1 MNGGNST
8 KHNITKLREYYDNKA
23 KKNDNKGI
31 SKSDL
36 FTLFKEAGYLVT
48 EQIKL
53 DILNSLNVR
62 NAIIDF
68 DEFIRLWGLFHNA
81 EDMEGDDAV
90 NYDYIDA
97 FVAMGG
103 NPDTTGFVKRTKVI
117 DVIKEFELTIDMD
130 EFMEKIGEDEE
141 LEFDAFCQLF
151 DKPFDD
157 SKSMQS
163 ILSAVS
169 EKLRR
174 STSSFSV
181 RYKDF
186 ERFMAKHPDYLMF

>member
-1 MNGGNST
+1 M
-8 KHNITKLREYYDNKA
+8 
-23 KKNDNKGI
+23 
-31 SKSDL
+31 
-36 FTLFKEAGYLVT
+36 T

-53 DILNSLNVR
+53 DILNALNVR
-62 NAIIDF
+62 NGKIDF
-68 DEFIRLWGLFHNA
+68 TEFIRLWGLFHNA
-81 EDMEGDDAV
+81 DDV
-90 NYDYIDA
+90 ENENDINYDYIDA

-103 NPDTTGFVKRTKVI
+103 NPDMSGCVKRSKVI
-117 DVIKEFELTIDMD
+117 SIIEEFELTIDMD
-130 EFMEKIGEDEE
+130 EFMEKIGDEDE

-186 ERFMAKHPDYLMF
+186 ERFMAKHPDYLLF